1 MTVEASEAIRLG
13 FLIHDVARLQ
23 RATQDRLLK
32 PLGLTRSQWGVL
44 IFLSRR
50 DGMTQTALAADLEL
64 TKPAIGGLLER
75 MEVAGVVQRRP
86 DENNTRMRRVYL
98 SRAGYRLLDEIQ
110 RLIDPVATKPVDG
123 CTAEEVATTIRVL
136 RLMRARELEMAGEEN
151 GDTRKARKAEG
162 RGSAG
167 KVRSGA
173 LHEKARIGEQ

>member
-1 MTVEASEAIRLG
+1 MTVEASDAIRLG

-75 MEVAGVVQRRP
+75 MEAAGVVQRRP
-86 DENNTRMRRVYL
+86 DENNSRMRRVYL
-98 SRAGYRLLDEIQ
+98 TRAGYRLLDEIQ
-110 RLIDPVATKPVDG
+110 QLIDPVATKPVDG
-123 CTAEEVATTIRVL
+123 CTAEEVAITTRVL
-136 RLMRARELEMAGEEN
+136 RLMRERELEMAGEEN
-151 GDTRKARKAEG
+151 GESRKPAGRNSGGKAR
-162 RGSAG
+162 AG
-167 KVRSGA
+167 AAHAKSHPA
-173 LHEKARIGEQ
+173 AR